1 VVVLFVWVG
10 VRARVRDRD
19 GVCWIAMQAG
29 CSYIKGHDVTYKER
43 YTVCMQRRERE
54 VIWCGLIR
62 VLLAQRGITKGRPCL
77 CSMP

>member
-1 VVVLFVWVG
+1 
-10 VRARVRDRD
+10 
-19 GVCWIAMQAG
+19 MQAG

-43 YTVCMQRRERE
+43 STVCMQRRERE